1 MDKERPKSNASNQ
14 LDSLRLKRNSFHNNS
29 NSNADKKL
37 EQFDQK
43 KIKLPEI
50 RRDVSLTQGQIQ
62 TQGGSKSSQ
71 PPNSKNSN
79 NSNSQSQQVN
89 DENQLNGA
97 ALYASYNTTGVG
109 YNSSQKSGQSLD
121 MVMQPY
127 INASQFQQANIAQ
140 VQLTSE
146 VQGQQPVAIGLSY
159 VLNKIKKDRKVT
171 DDEALI
177 MENRIKLLKK
187 EEQKTKKKI
196 EEMNKKSEEIFSIK
210 ARHEQTKFLR
220 QTMQQEEEMKIQS
233 AKEQHEQQRMKQKE
247 KRFDKISEI
256 LLKNHQ
262 HYEQVKTEK
271 EAIKAML
278 QEQKK
283 KEEIENVIYVK
294 KIKKKLNQASK
305 KIQEQKYQ
313 DVEKIIERYQQEIQL
328 EEQRKLEN
336 QIKIQKMEQ
345 VEQNLIKKLQK
356 SQIIQHQALLQ
367 LQDAIK
373 LKPNEYAAKVT
384 SKSMEMGAGKN
395 RFIVKR
401 GQNTELD
408 TYNQEQ
414 FNPYNYQVKGNSN
427 LDQHSKSFQ
436 ANYTINHTPNKK
448 QGQFSSANQTYF
460 LDSNV
465 KESELSNNEHSPNKN
480 QSFNLSKELNNSSE
494 GEQKGIINQ
503 EQKAQPSKGDK
514 NDQKISNNLDIS
526 QQDIDLKNQSKD
538 NDQGKNDRSP
548 SSRNNRRELLSRS
561 ANDIILQNG
570 NSSDIQQIDQ
580 QQQQQNRQLQII
592 PNNKIYINENKN
604 RSQSTFNNNFRQNAS
619 PTKVRGLSQ
628 SNYKNFDTENY
639 IQRFDS
645 ENQGKDYGKKRKK
658 SKKKKSK
665 KSKSI
670 SSSQKHLLNYSQN
683 YNQQQQ
689 MYAYQT
695 PNFNLNP
702 AFNFANHCITH
713 KKTSSVT
720 PLKQQLVLSKPPMI
734 F

>member
-1 MDKERPKSNASNQ
+1 MDRERPKSNASNQ
-14 LDSLRLKRNSFHNNS
+14 SDSLRLKRNSFHNNS
-29 NSNADKKL
+29 SSNGDKKL

-50 RRDVSLTQGQIQ
+50 RRDASLTQGQIQ
-62 TQGGSKSSQ
+62 TQAGSKSSH
-71 PPNSKNSN
+71 PPNSKNFN
-79 NSNSQSQQVN
+79 NSNSQNKQIN

-109 YNSSQKSGQSLD
+109 YNSSQKSRQSLD
-121 MVMQPY
+121 MSMQPY
-127 INASQFQQANIAQ
+127 INPSQFQQTNIAQ
-140 VQLTSE
+140 VQLASE

-171 DDEALI
+171 DEEALI

-187 EEQKTKKKI
+187 EEHKTKKKI

-210 ARHEQTKFLR
+210 ARHEQTKYMR
-220 QTMQQEEEMKIQS
+220 QIMQQEEEMRIQS

-262 HYEQVKTEK
+262 HYEQVKSEK

-283 KEEIENVIYVK
+283 KEEIENVTYVK

-356 SQIIQHQALLQ
+356 SQVIQHQALLQ

-373 LKPNEYAAKVT
+373 LKPSEYAAKVT
-384 SKSMEMGAGKN
+384 TKSLEMSAGKN

-401 GQNTELD
+401 GQNTEID
-408 TYNQEQ
+408 INNQEQ

-427 LDQHSKSFQ
+427 LEQHSKSFQ
-436 ANYTINHTPNKK
+436 VNYTTNQTPNKK
-448 QGQFSSANQTYF
+448 QGQFNSGNQTYC
-460 LDSNV
+460 LDSDVQGSDLNNNV
-465 KESELSNNEHSPNKN
+465 HSSNQNN
-480 QSFNLSKELNNSSE
+480 SFNLSKELDNSPE
-494 GEQKGIINQ
+494 GQQKVIINK
-503 EQKAQPSKGDK
+503 EQQIQSSKEDH
-514 NDQKISNNLDIS
+514 NFEQNPNNIEIS
-526 QQDIDLKNQSKD
+526 QQNIDLKSQSKQD
-538 NDQGKNDRSP
+538 NQEKNDRSP
-548 SSRNNRRELLSRS
+548 SSRNNKRELLSRS

-570 NSSDIQQIDQ
+570 NSSDLQQQNQ
-580 QQQQQNRQLQII
+580 QQQQQNKQLQIV
-592 PNNKIYINENKN
+592 PNNKIYMNENKN
-604 RSQSTFNNNFRQNAS
+604 RSQSTFNNDFRQNAS
-619 PTKVRGLSQ
+619 PNKIRGLSQ

-639 IQRFDS
+639 IQRFET
-645 ENQGKDYGKKRKK
+645 ENQGKDYSKKRKK

-665 KSKSI
+665 KSQSI
-670 SSSQKHLLNYSQN
+670 STSQKHLLNYSQN

-695 PNFNLNP
+695 PNFNLNS
-702 AFNFANHCITH
+702 AFNFVNPCITH

-720 PLKQQLVLSKPPMI
+720 PLKQQIILAKPPMI

>member
-1 MDKERPKSNASNQ
+1 MDRERPKSNASNQ
-14 LDSLRLKRNSFHNNS
+14 SDSLRLKRNSFHNNT
-29 NSNADKKL
+29 NSNPDKKL
-37 EQFDQK
+37 EQLDLK

-50 RRDVSLTQGQIQ
+50 RRDASLTQGQIQ
-62 TQGGSKSSQ
+62 SQGGSKSSQ

-79 NSNSQSQQVN
+79 SSQNKQIN

-109 YNSSQKSGQSLD
+109 YNSSQKSRQSLD
-121 MVMQPY
+121 MAMQPY
-127 INASQFQQANIAQ
+127 INPSQFQQANIAQ
-140 VQLTSE
+140 VQLASE

-187 EEQKTKKKI
+187 EEHKTKKKI

-210 ARHEQTKFLR
+210 ARHEQTKYMR
-220 QTMQQEEEMKIQS
+220 QIMQQEEEMRIQS

-262 HYEQVKTEK
+262 HYEKVKSEK

-278 QEQKK
+278 QEQKQ

-373 LKPNEYAAKVT
+373 LKPSEYAAKIT
-384 SKSMEMGAGKN
+384 SKSMEMSAGKN

-401 GQNTELD
+401 GQNTEVD
-408 TYNQEQ
+408 INKQEQ
-414 FNPYNYQVKGNSN
+414 FNPYNYQVKANSN

-436 ANYTINHTPNKK
+436 GNYTTNQTPNKK
-448 QGQFSSANQTYF
+448 QGQFISANQTYC

-465 KESELSNNEHSPNKN
+465 QESDLNNNEHSSNKN
-480 QSFNLSKELNNSSE
+480 NSFNLSKELADSPE
-494 GEQKGIINQ
+494 GNQKAVVNKEQKSQSSKIDHND
-503 EQKAQPSKGDK
+503 EQKPS
-514 NDQKISNNLDIS
+514 NLEIS
-526 QQDIDLKNQSKD
+526 QQDIDLKNQNKD
-538 NDQGKNDRSP
+538 NEKNDRSP
-548 SSRNNRRELLSRS
+548 SSRNNKRELLSRS

-570 NSSDIQQIDQ
+570 NSCDIQQTDQ
-580 QQQQQNRQLQII
+580 QQQQQNRQQQII
-592 PNNKIYINENKN
+592 PNNKIYMNENKN
-604 RSQSTFNNNFRQNAS
+604 RSQSTFNNDFRQNAS
-619 PTKVRGLSQ
+619 PSKIRGLSQ

-639 IQRFDS
+639 IQRFET
-645 ENQGKDYGKKRKK
+645 ENQGKDYSKKRKK

-665 KSKSI
+665 KSQSI
-670 SSSQKHLLNYSQN
+670 STSQKHLLNYSQN

-695 PNFNLNP
+695 PNFSLNS
-702 AFNFANHCITH
+702 AFNMANPCITH

-720 PLKQQLVLSKPPMI
+720 PLKQHQLVLTKPPMI